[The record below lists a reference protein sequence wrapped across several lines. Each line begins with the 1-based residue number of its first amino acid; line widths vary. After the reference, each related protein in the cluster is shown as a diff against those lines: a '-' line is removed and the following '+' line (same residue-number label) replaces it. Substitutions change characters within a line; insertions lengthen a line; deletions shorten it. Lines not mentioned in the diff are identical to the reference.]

1 MFTLIQVS
9 YLLCIW
15 FILIII
21 VFSFIHYVHIDSGL
35 LPTLYLIYFN
45 YHRIFLHSLCSHW
58 FRFSYLPLYLIYF
71 NYHRIFLHSLCSH
84 WFRSLTYFV
93 SDLFWF
99 IIIVFYFIHY
109 VHIDSGLLPT
119 LYLIYFDYHR
129 IFPHSLCSHWFR
141 SLTYLVSDLFWL
153 SSYFPSFIMF
163 TLIQVSY
170 LPCIWFILIIIVFS
184 LIHYVHID
192 SGLLPTCIW
201 FILIIIVFSFIHYVH
216 IDSGLLPTL
225 YLIYFDYHRIFLHSL
240 CSHWFRSLTYL
251 VSDLFWL
258 SSYFPSFIM
267 FTLIQVSYLPCIW
280 FILIIIVFSFI
291 HYVHIDSGL
300 LPTLY
305 LIYFN
310 YHRIFPHSL
319 CSHWFRS
326 LTYLVSDLF

>member
-9 YLLCIW
+9 YLPCIW

-45 YHRIFLHSLCSHW
+45 YHRIF
-58 FRFSYLPLYLIYF
+58 P
-71 NYHRIFLHSLCSH
+71 HSLCSH
-84 WFRSLTYFV
+84 WFRSLTYLV
-93 SDLFWF
+93 SDLFWLSSYF
-99 IIIVFYFIHY
+99 PSFIMFTLIQVSYLPCIWFILIIIVFSFIHYVHIDSGLLPTCIVSDLFWLSSYFPSFIMFTLIQVSYLPCIWFILIIIVFSLIHY

-184 LIHYVHID
+184 
-192 SGLLPTCIW
+192 
-201 FILIIIVFSFIHYVH
+201 FIHYVH

-225 YLIYFDYHRIFLHSL
+225 YLIIIVFSFIIIVFYLIYFNYHRIFLHSL

-251 VSDLFWL
+251 VSDLF
-258 SSYFPSFIM
+258 
-267 FTLIQVSYLPCIW
+267 
-280 FILIIIVFSFI
+280 
-291 HYVHIDSGL
+291 
-300 LPTLY
+300 
-305 LIYFN
+305 
-310 YHRIFPHSL
+310 
-319 CSHWFRS
+319 
-326 LTYLVSDLF
+326 

>member
-9 YLLCIW
+9 YLPCIW

-21 VFSFIHYVHIDSGL
+21 VFSLIHYVHIDSGL
-35 LPTLYLIYFN
+35 LPTLYLIYFD
-45 YHRIFLHSLCSHW
+45 
-58 FRFSYLPLYLIYF
+58 
-71 NYHRIFLHSLCSH
+71 YHRIFLHSLCSH
-84 WFRSLTYFV
+84 WFRSLTYLV
-93 SDLFWF
+93 SDLFWLSSYF
-99 IIIVFYFIHY
+99 PSFIMFTLIQVSYLPCIWFILIIIVFSLIHY

-192 SGLLPTCIW
+192 SGLLPT
-201 FILIIIVFSFIHYVH
+201 
-216 IDSGLLPTL
+216 L
-225 YLIYFDYHRIFLHSL
+225 YLIYFD
-240 CSHWFRSLTYL
+240 
-251 VSDLFWL
+251 
-258 SSYFPSFIM
+258 
-267 FTLIQVSYLPCIW
+267 
-280 FILIIIVFSFI
+280 
-291 HYVHIDSGL
+291 
-300 LPTLY
+300 
-305 LIYFN
+305 